1 MNDFMEQLWKKKE
14 KEYVVTAEGVNA
26 SKEKMARYIANV
38 KQTIT
43 ISDMYPALRIG
54 ATDGERK
61 RNGNE

>member
-1 MNDFMEQLWKKKE
+1 MED
-14 KEYVVTAEGVNA
+14 VNA

-38 KQTIT
+38 KLIIT
-43 ISDMYPALRIG
+43 ISDMYPVLQIG